1 MSIITSRPHF
11 IALCYFLLLCFE
23 HIVCFFFFFCKLNV
37 CGNPA
42 LTKSVGVIFFNSI
55 CSLHISVSCFGNS
68 HNIAGFFFIVI
79 LVMVISDLCCSPWNC
94 LRATGTAHMTAS
106 LVKVCVLTAPWICSS
121 SVPLPLPQP
130 PCSLRHNN
138 IPGLKQ
144 SYSSGASGKE
154 SACWCRRRET
164 RVQSLGW
171 EDPLEK
177 EMAIPSS
184 ILDCRIPWTE
194 ESGEFFTTMPPIFA
208 ILMIQHKYLK
218 GIF

>member
-1 MSIITSRPHF
+1 MLFVIFFFCASNI
-11 IALCYFLLLCFE
+11 LC
-23 HIVCFFFFFCKLNV
+23 VCFFFFFCKLNV

-55 CSLHISVSCFGNS
+55 CSLHVSVSCFGSS
-68 HNIAGFFFIVI
+68 HNIAGFFLLWYLSWRSVNF
-79 LVMVISDLCCSPWNC
+79 CCSPWNC
-94 LRATGTAHMTAS
+94 LRATGTAHMTAT

-138 IPGLKQ
+138 LTVLKW

-184 ILDCRIPWTE
+184 ILAWDIPWTE
-194 ESGEFFTTMPPIFA
+194 EPGR
-208 ILMIQHKYLK
+208 L
-218 GIF
+218 